1 MKKMIFYLA
10 IVILI
15 LVTTL
20 FTLTGCSNNTKNEN
34 ASDKNISGTLQKEQK
49 SKLIPKR
56 DFENSKNWG
65 FIDENNNW
73 VIEPKYKSA
82 SNFSD
87 NGMALVQS
95 VDTQKYGYINEQDEF
110 VLQADYILAQPFSNE
125 GYAGV
130 TTDDKVGIIN
140 SKGEFVCTFDDVWYV
155 AFCEGTNLVKVVKDK
170 FTDRSYAFY
179 DLEKNQITEY
189 KYWEQNIGGITAS
202 CNKGY
207 IEVGIRQIDTNSM
220 LYGLLDKSGKE
231 VIECKYQSMTYY
243 DDEQL
248 WLVEDGNEKYYI
260 SEKGEKVK
268 DW

>member
-1 MKKMIFYLA
+1 MKKKIFYLA
-10 IVILI
+10 IVTLI

-34 ASDKNISGTLQKEQK
+34 ASDKNISGTSQK
-49 SKLIPKR
+49 SKLTPKR

-73 VIEPKYKSA
+73 IIEPKYKSA
-82 SNFSD
+82 SDFSN
-87 NGMALVQS
+87 NGMALVQL

-130 TTDDKVGIIN
+130 TTDDKVVIIN
-140 SKGEFVCTFDDVWYV
+140 SKGEFVCTFDDAWYA

-189 KYWEQNIGGITAS
+189 KYWEQNIGGITVS

-248 WLVEDGNEKYYI
+248 WLVEDVNGKYYI
-260 SEKGEKVK
+260 NEKGEKVK

>member
-1 MKKMIFYLA
+1 MKKKILKV
-10 IVILI
+10 ISVIL
-15 LVTTL
+15 LVIML
-20 FTLTGCSNNTKNEN
+20 FVLTGCSNNTENEN
-34 ASDKNISGTLQKEQK
+34 TSDKNVSETSQKEQK
-49 SKLIPKR
+49 SKLTPKR

-73 VIEPKYKSA
+73 IIEPKYKSA
-82 SNFSD
+82 SDFSD
-87 NGMALVQS
+87 NGIALVQLI
-95 VDTQKYGYINEQDEF
+95 DTQKYGYINEHDEF
-110 VLQADYILAQPFSNE
+110 VLQANYTLAQPFSNE

-140 SKGEFVCTFDDVWYV
+140 SKGEFLCTFDNVWYV

-189 KYWEQNIGGITAS
+189 KYWEQNIGGITTS

-231 VIECKYQSMTYY
+231 LIECKYQSMIFY

-248 WLVEDGNEKYYI
+248 WLVEDGSEKYFI
-260 SEKGEKVK
+260 NEKGEKVK